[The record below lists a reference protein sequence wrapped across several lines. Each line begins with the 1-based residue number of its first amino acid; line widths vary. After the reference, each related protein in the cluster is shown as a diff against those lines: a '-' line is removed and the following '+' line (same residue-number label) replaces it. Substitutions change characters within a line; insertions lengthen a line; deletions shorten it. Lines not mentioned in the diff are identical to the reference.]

1 MLANGALH
9 SHGPRSEFH
18 VRDRDRSAAWHYLV
32 KSKRGWVNPEL
43 VAIASD
49 PDALLVPFLERI
61 APVPLGPLGEMQSL
75 TLIED
80 GSASASSQVSA
91 AAGGC

>member
-1 MLANGALH
+1 M
-9 SHGPRSEFH
+9 
-18 VRDRDRSAAWHYLV
+18 

-80 GSASASSQVSA
+80 GSASARPVKIYRAIFGKDPQIACTVSLGSDGRGFSVDWMRPSPA
-91 AAGGC
+91 RV